1 MIGVDA
7 AGSALLVNGWKAAV
21 GWDTAPAAQTAAL
34 DRIIVSAS
42 APDFPG
48 GILPWPRPGK
58 RTVFY
63 GVARRPEDWRRL
75 RPLLVAFA
83 GPTLT
88 GFSGVPDRPNPKWGA
103 AEAFL
108 AKEGFAAVARLVP
121 ADDALV
127 QEIAVRALER
137 LCLLVLGNAAAAH
150 RPPDATSRL
159 LGRLAGALADGDRAA
174 ADALHARLRDENRL
188 DSLNLRYLHVE
199 ICAAFRDW
207 PAIAEMPELVDLA
220 VSRRPAAVTAAL
232 LEALY
237 AVRVEPAEAS
247 GEIEATLVSLAPLLR
262 DLLADPLPSL
272 GPGAARLADF
282 ARRAEPANGGAA
294 PEPSA
299 AAAEVRPE
307 VAAGSLAD
315 DALANLIAAARSRS
329 LDSLRAAVQAV
340 DRLDAADRERLLS
353 AAWARELW
361 EETCWRAG
369 RVVPPRNWIEWL
381 DLLPRDGF
389 VGSLDLARQGAAE
402 WQVDRQVGD
411 PASAAALADALLA
424 VPEGIASERLAEAL
438 PVIIGWLRG
447 DPEFPRPLLRPL
459 YDATWT
465 LLVLG
470 VRRGQAELEASAALF
485 DGLLS
490 SGLPPGRYRELLSDA
505 LDMAGDPGRR
515 SAYWLLGL
523 VECSIE
529 HPSPDDDTRREFWT
543 TAVVRVDRFRAQL
556 TALQQAALDRL
567 AEALGIAVAPRVSE
581 AVSAR
586 AGEGRLAGRRI
597 AIYTLTES
605 AGRQAAAALEALAPG
620 VGVTVHAD
628 HVGTQALRAAAEGA
642 DIFVLVTWSAK
653 HAATDFIRKF
663 RPSTKPLLYASG
675 RGATSILRA
684 LDEQLGPET

>member
-1 MIGVDA
+1 MIGADTA
-7 AGSALLVNGWKAAV
+7 RSALLVNGWKAAV
-21 GWDTAPAAQTAAL
+21 GWGAAPAGQAAVL

-42 APDFPG
+42 ASIFPG

-88 GFSGVPDRPNPKWGA
+88 GFTGVPDCPNPKWGA

-108 AKEGFAAVARLVP
+108 AEEGFAAVARLVP
-121 ADDALV
+121 ADDAQV

-137 LCLLVLGNAAAAH
+137 LCLLVLGNVATAH
-150 RPPDATSRL
+150 RPQDATSRL
-159 LGRLAGALADGDRAA
+159 LGRLAGALADGDRATA
-174 ADALHARLRDENRL
+174 EGLHARLRDENRL
-188 DSLNLRYLHVE
+188 DSLNLRYLQVE

-207 PAIAEMPELVDLA
+207 TAIAEMPELVDLA
-220 VSRRPAAVTAAL
+220 VSPRPAAVTAAL

-237 AVRVEPAEAS
+237 AIRVAPAEAS
-247 GEIEATLVSLAPLLR
+247 DEIEGVLDSLAPVLR
-262 DLLADPLPSL
+262 DLLADPLPPL
-272 GPGAARLADF
+272 GPGAAQLADL
-282 ARRAEPANGGAA
+282 ARRTQPTSGGVAPDPLDAA
-294 PEPSA
+294 S
-299 AAAEVRPE
+299 EVRPE
-307 VAAGSLAD
+307 VAAGPPAD
-315 DALANLIAAARSRS
+315 DALANLIAAARSGS
-329 LDSLRAAVQAV
+329 LDNLRAAVQAV
-340 DRLDAADRERLLS
+340 DCLDAPEREQLLS

-381 DLLPRDGF
+381 NLLPRDGF
-389 VGSLDLARQGAAE
+389 VKSLELARQAAAE
-402 WQVDRQVGD
+402 WLVSQQVSD
-411 PASAAALADALLA
+411 PAAGQALAGCLLA

-447 DPEFPRPLLRPL
+447 DPEFPRSSLRSL
-459 YDATWT
+459 YDAAWT

-470 VRRGQAELEASAALF
+470 IRRGQAELEASAALF

-490 SGLPPGRYRELLSDA
+490 SGLPPGRYREILTDA
-505 LDMAGDPGRR
+505 LDLAGDPGRR
-515 SAYWLLGL
+515 SAYWLLAL
-523 VECSIE
+523 VECTVE
-529 HPSPDDDTRREFWT
+529 HPSPDDEARRDFWT
-543 TAVVRVDRFRAQL
+543 AAIVRVDRFRAQL
-556 TALQQAALDRL
+556 SLMQRAALDRL
-567 AEALGIAVAPRVSE
+567 AHSLEITLAS
-581 AVSAR
+581 R
-586 AGEGRLAGRRI
+586 ADGGADAFTEGRRLTEHRI

-605 AGRQAAAALEALAPG
+605 AGRQAVGVLAVLAPG
-620 VGVTVHAD
+620 IDVTLHAD

-653 HAATDFIRKF
+653 HAATDFIRRH
-663 RPSTKPLLYASG
+663 RPSSKPILYAQG

-684 LDEQLGPET
+684 LDEHLSL